1 MYKNHEGYSDPT
13 AGAVIGKMMKEYKK
27 QEKDTWQR
35 QNEIKS
41 HAKVYVVSKYA
52 GDTEANTKA
61 AIRYCRYVIAQNKM
75 PIASHLMYPA
85 ILRDLV
91 PAEREMGTA
100 FGLALLSMCDEVWCF
115 GKDYSQGMRAE
126 IQEAK
131 RLGKQILFFEE
142 VPR

>member
-1 MYKNHEGYSDPT
+1 MYKNYEGYSDPT
-13 AGAVIGKMMKEYKK
+13 AGAVIGQMMKEYKK
-27 QEKDTWQR
+27 QQKNTQR
-35 QNEIKS
+35 QQDEIKS

-85 ILRDLV
+85 ILRDSIL
-91 PAEREMGTA
+91 AEREMGTV

-115 GKDYSQGMRAE
+115 GKDYSPGMMAE

-131 RLGKQILFFEE
+131 RLGKHIRFLEE
-142 VPR
+142 VHR